1 MRITLVISNL
11 GAGGA
16 ERVMSVM
23 ANYWADHGYEVTVI
37 TIASAGED
45 FYALHP
51 RVHRIGLGLYRS
63 SSHVAAS
70 VWSNFVKLKRLRQE
84 LKRSRPD
91 IVLSFID
98 TTNVLTLTASVR
110 LGVPIIVCEH
120 TDPRYHQIG
129 PLWSGLR
136 YVVYRRAVAVVV
148 LTNALREWAE
158 RFVRPEA
165 VHIIPNPVMVSD
177 DQSPDCGNFGLRGRT
192 VGAMGRLGPEKGF
205 DILLKAFA
213 RCAKTHT
220 EWSLVILGEGQERK
234 ALEKLIEQLGIKDRV
249 SMPGQVQG
257 PFRIL
262 RKLDMFVLS
271 SRYEGFPM
279 ALVEAMACGL
289 AVITTDFP
297 SGVRE
302 IVREGVDAVVVPV
315 ENIDALATAMDR
327 LMSNH
332 VERNCLR
339 TRAVEVTERFGTQTV
354 MTMWEGVI
362 KSCVPAIKS
371 RMPRISPES
380 LAGSVSG
387 KLME

>member
-37 TIASAGED
+37 TIASAEGD
-45 FYALHP
+45 FYSLHP
-51 RVHRIGLGLYRS
+51 RVHRIGLGLYGS
-63 SSHVAAS
+63 SSHISAS
-70 VWSNFVKLKRLRQE
+70 VWKNFVKLKRLRQE
-84 LKRSRPD
+84 LKRSRPN

-98 TTNVLTLTASVR
+98 ITNVLTLMASVR

-120 TDPRYHQIG
+120 TDPRHHQIG

-136 YVVYRRAVAVVV
+136 YMVYRRAVAVVV

-158 RFVRPEA
+158 RYVRPEA
-165 VHIIPNPVMVSD
+165 VHVIPNPVLVSD
-177 DQSPDCGNFGLRGRT
+177 DQSQDSGNYGLRGRT
-192 VGAMGRLGPEKGF
+192 VGAMGRLGHEKGF

-213 RCAKTHT
+213 RCAKTHA

-234 ALEKLIEQLGIKDRV
+234 ALEQLIEQLGIQDRV

-289 AVITTDFP
+289 AVISTDFP

-302 IVREGVDAVVVPV
+302 IVREGVDAVVVPA
-315 ENIDALATAMDR
+315 ENIDALAAAMNR
-327 LMSNH
+327 LMSNP

-339 TRAVEVTERFGTQTV
+339 THAVDVTERFGTNSV
-354 MTMWEGVI
+354 MAMWEGVF
-362 KSCVPAIKS
+362 KSCAPAIN
-371 RMPRISPES
+371 RECP
-380 LAGSVSG
+380 G
-387 KLME
+387 